1 MKTVIVYES
10 MFGNTRRVADAI
22 AEGARAVSEV
32 HVYNVADATSALLLG
47 AELVLVG
54 GPTHAHGMSWPSTR
68 EQAEHMADAD
78 PDLTLEPQGP
88 AMGVR
93 EWLESDPVLPTLYA
107 AFDTRADAVKWFTGS
122 AATHIAKKLK
132 RHGRTEIA
140 SEGSFL
146 APDNDIDLSEL
157 DRAREWGVSAARAA
171 LEELSLDYS
180 RRNH

>member
-1 MKTVIVYES
+1 MVLALLT
-10 MFGNTRRVADAI
+10 F
-22 AEGARAVSEV
+22 EGPNP
-32 HVYNVADATSALLLG
+32 NVADATSALLLG

-93 EWLESDPVLPTLYA
+93 EWL
-107 AFDTRADAVKWFTGS
+107 
-122 AATHIAKKLK
+122 
-132 RHGRTEIA
+132 
-140 SEGSFL
+140 
-146 APDNDIDLSEL
+146 DIDLSEL
-157 DRAREWGVSAARAA
+157 DRAREWGASAARAA